1 MIGKKR
7 KLKNLWTKKSNA
19 VKIFKRFFEWI
30 TDDSFKPP
38 NILKMKVLI
47 IEDEKPAARRLNRML
62 ANLGLKVQQMLHSV
76 EESLNWLQNNEH
88 PDLIF
93 LDIQLSDGLSFEIFE
108 EIEVKSA
115 IIFTTAYD
123 EYALKAFKLNSIDY
137 LLKPL
142 DEDELK
148 VAVDKFNENRPKQT
162 DVQVNLDDIRKLL
175 VNPVDRKFK
184 KRLTIKVGQHIKI
197 IPIDEVECFYSENK
211 STYIYT
217 RENRNHLLDHSL
229 EYWQEQLNPEHFF
242 RVNRTFIVYI
252 NGIKDI
258 IAHSNSR
265 LKLILHS
272 FSETEIIVSR
282 ERVKEFKN
290 WID

>member
-1 MIGKKR
+1 
-7 KLKNLWTKKSNA
+7 
-19 VKIFKRFFEWI
+19 
-30 TDDSFKPP
+30 
-38 NILKMKVLI
+38 MKVLI

-62 ANLGLKVQQMLHSV
+62 AELEIEVQQMLHSV

-108 EIEVKSA
+108 EIEVNSA

-142 DEDELK
+142 DSDELEA
-148 VAVDKFNENRPKQT
+148 AVNQFKQNQPKQS

-175 VNPVDRKFK
+175 INPVDRKFK
-184 KRLTIKVGQHIKI
+184 KRLSIKVGQHIKI
-197 IPIDEVECFYSENK
+197 IHIDEIECFYSENK
-211 STYIYT
+211 STYIHT
-217 RENRNHLLDHSL
+217 KENRNYLLDNSL
-229 EYWQEQLNPEHFF
+229 ENWQEQLDPEHFF
-242 RVNRTFIVYI
+242 RVNRTFIVHI
-252 NGIKDI
+252 NAIKDI
-258 IAHSNSR
+258 VAYSNSR

-272 FSETEIIVSR
+272 YNEQEIIVSR
-282 ERVKEFKN
+282 ERVKDFKN